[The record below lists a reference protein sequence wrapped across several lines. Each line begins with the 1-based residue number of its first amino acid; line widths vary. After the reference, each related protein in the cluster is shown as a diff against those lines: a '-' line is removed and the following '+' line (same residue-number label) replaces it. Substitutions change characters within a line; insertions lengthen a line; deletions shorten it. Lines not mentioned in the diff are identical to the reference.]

1 MPLVFEEPKNM
12 SRDRSE
18 IMNRRSGLMGWVDQV
33 RYKEIYRQVIG
44 LLLVAVCAW
53 VAEPGQQR
61 ILIGFGI
68 AIAGQLF
75 RIFAAGTIFKNHK
88 LASSGAYALVRHP
101 LYLGNI
107 LILGGFSLASGSLFA
122 ALVIIA
128 FFAIWY
134 PAAIRYEDAKLERIF
149 EDDWR
154 NWSTGT
160 NAVLPGK
167 FSWQALTNAHWNARQ
182 SLIRNGELYIAVYLV
197 ACAVWLWLRAPG

>member
-1 MPLVFEEPKNM
+1 VPLVFQEPKNM

-18 IMNRRSGLMGWVDQV
+18 IMNRRSGLLGWVDQI

-75 RIFAAGTIFKNHK
+75 RAFAAGTIFKNHK

-107 LILGGFSLASGSLFA
+107 LILGGFSLASGSLLA
-122 ALVIIA
+122 TLVIIA
-128 FFAIWY
+128 FFLIWY
-134 PAAIRYEDAKLERIF
+134 PAAIQYEDAKLERIF

-160 NAVLPGK
+160 NAVLPGS
-167 FSWQALTNAHWNARQ
+167 FSWKALTDTHWNARQ
-182 SLIRNGELYIAVYLV
+182 SLIRNGELYITVYLA
-197 ACAVWLWLRAPG
+197 ACAAWLWSRALG